1 MIDPN
6 LRRHHRGTSG
16 RLALAAGVGFA
27 GLIPPV
33 SIPHIERSNRV
44 GDYTEEQTGWIP
56 HYPPRVH
63 ALHALSAKMLERGD
77 LSGQVIGMD
86 IQMHPRGS
94 LAEALHEQPEVLA
107 V

>member
-1 MIDPN
+1 MIDLN
-6 LRRHHRGTSG
+6 VRRHHRGTSG
-16 RLALAAGVGFA
+16 CPALAAGVGFG

-33 SIPHIERSNRV
+33 SIPLIERPNRV
-44 GDYTEEQTGWIP
+44 GNYAEEQTGWIP
-56 HYPPRVH
+56 HYPPRMH
-63 ALHALSAKMLERGD
+63 ALHALSAKMLEPGD